1 MHPTPLDADLDH
13 RTGAPRSA
21 PTADRSVTV
30 LRVLLGLGIAVSIV
44 HYIDNTVRYDDYV
57 QGASTPVARWMV
69 PAGWILFTAAGIA
82 GLLLYERGRYGP
94 AAGLLAFY
102 SVSGLIGFAHY
113 QSISP
118 TDFDG
123 LQNTFIVLDIACGAS
138 ILGFAIWA
146 AVRR

>member
-1 MHPTPLDADLDH
+1 MHPTPLDADLDQ
-13 RTGAPRSA
+13 RTGAPPST

-30 LRVLLGLGIAVSIV
+30 LRVLLGVAIAVSVV
-44 HYIDNTVRYDDYV
+44 HYVDNTVRYDDYV
-57 QGASTPVARWMV
+57 QGVSTPVARWMV
-69 PAGWILFTAAGIA
+69 PAGWILFTAAGVA
-82 GLLLYERGRYGP
+82 GLLLYERGRDGP
-94 AAGLLAFY
+94 AAALLAFY

-118 TDFDG
+118 TDFDA

-138 ILGFAIWA
+138 ILAFAIWT